1 MFHPRVHQFVLEEGN
16 CPTNDL
22 LSIHHMRLRRLRIL
36 VRLLPLSPQRD
47 LLAKILLQS
56 PLASSVVRLGTTP
69 MLVRRVTPTHR
80 LELMFRASNRLQLPT
95 RGSILQE
102 STKSVLM
109 LLLMLLILLSVHSL
123 LIQFLQ
129 LYYLILELRTRSFL
143 LIMSIQMSYLFK
155 LCKNP

>member
-1 MFHPRVHQFVLEEGN
+1 MLHPRVHQLVLEEGN
-16 CPTNDL
+16 SLTNDL
-22 LSIHHMRLRRLRIL
+22 LSRHQRRLRL
-36 VRLLPLSPQRD
+36 LHALFRLPPLASRRD
-47 LLAKILLQS
+47 LLARALLQS

-80 LELMFRASNRLQLPT
+80 LESMFSARNRFQLPT

-109 LLLMLLILLSVHSL
+109 LLILLLVHFL
-123 LIQFLQ
+123 LIQFLL

-143 LIMSIQMSYLFK
+143 LVMSIQMSYLFK